1 MEEQKEWTKEVID
14 FINKNLSSAT
24 VFVAGISI
32 NEPYYAVDII
42 CDELTYSPPMFW
54 RVNNIYADDRLYIR
68 MEINVSDLF
77 RLMY

>member
-1 MEEQKEWTKEVID
+1 MEEQKVWTREVINL
-14 FINKNLSSAT
+14 INKILSSAT

-32 NEPYYAVDII
+32 NEPYYTVDII
-42 CDELTYSPPMFW
+42 CDELTYNPPMFW
-54 RVNNIYADDRLYIR
+54 RANNIYADDRLYIR